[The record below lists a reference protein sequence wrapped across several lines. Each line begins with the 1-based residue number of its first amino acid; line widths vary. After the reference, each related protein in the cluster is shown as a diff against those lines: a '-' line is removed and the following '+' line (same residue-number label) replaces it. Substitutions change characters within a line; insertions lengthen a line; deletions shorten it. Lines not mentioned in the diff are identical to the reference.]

1 MKLSETR
8 ENSGFMFSAIIASLL
23 LLAGEVF
30 AQNVA
35 GPYTTTAEAQV
46 RNGPGNDYAVIATIP
61 NNTKVN
67 VVGKEGRWLRIESK
81 RGRQPG
87 YIDEQFVRPLS
98 TSTAKASGSRSTM
111 AGAYTTTTTVNL
123 RAGPGTQHKVLRKIP
138 RGVKINV
145 VRAEGDWLRVESK
158 SGNPPGYV
166 HKNYAQRLS

>member
-1 MKLSETR
+1 MKLSEGR
-8 ENSGFMFSAIIASLL
+8 ENTGFELVAIVAGLL

-35 GPYTTTAEAQV
+35 SPYTTTAEAQV

-61 NNTKVN
+61 KDTKVN
-67 VVGKEGRWLRIESK
+67 VVGREGQWLRIESK

-87 YIDEQFVRPLS
+87 YIDERFVRPLS
-98 TSTAKASGSRSTM
+98 SPTAKTSGSRSTT

-138 RGVKINV
+138 GGVKINV
-145 VRAEGDWLRVESK
+145 VRAEGDWLQVQSK
-158 SGNPPGYV
+158 SGNPSGYV
-166 HKNYAQRLS
+166 HKNYARRLP